1 MHPLVCPV
9 TVAVAKYI
17 SKKKKNHL
25 LQVFLAPSHKMKT
38 LLAHWKDNVSYL
50 EMQLRIAKE
59 KVKEL
64 EENPLDDER

>member
-1 MHPLVCPV
+1 
-9 TVAVAKYI
+9 
-17 SKKKKNHL
+17 
-25 LQVFLAPSHKMKT
+25 MKT